1 MIIWND
7 ICGFGIVAK
16 GWRKGFKKR
25 MFQFTEVLA
34 ARGIVDRYRQVSIY
48 SHSPMGLGRD
58 EVEGNFRLL
67 VLGNFSQ
74 HKFGEE

>member
-1 MIIWND
+1 MSTN
-7 ICGFGIVAK
+7 
-16 GWRKGFKKR
+16 
-25 MFQFTEVLA
+25 
-34 ARGIVDRYRQVSIY
+34 VDRYRQVSIY

>member
-1 MIIWND
+1 
-7 ICGFGIVAK
+7 
-16 GWRKGFKKR
+16 

-58 EVEGNFRLL
+58 EVEGKFRLL
-67 VLGNFSQ
+67 VLGNCSQ